1 MFRVGII
8 GSENSHAKAFT
19 DIFNASGKYDDI
31 QVVAIWGEEEEASK
45 KISETYNVPI
55 MKPEEMLGKV
65 DAIMVTS
72 RNGKLHPIY
81 ARPFIEQGLPAFLDK
96 PIANCSKEA
105 EAIIALAREKG
116 APVMGGSSTKAV
128 PDTLELKAIADAA
141 KAEGKL
147 LGGHVFAP
155 VSMVNEYGNFYFY
168 SSHLAEIALTIF
180 GYHPVAVQAVKTQ
193 SGVTAIL
200 EYEDYA
206 VGLSY
211 TEGAYRYGATV
222 LSKDGAALKEISI
235 ADCYEAEVAHF
246 VHMLRTGEV
255 PQCDHDI
262 YFPVKVLNAIEK
274 AYTEGG
280 RQVIG

>member
-19 DIFNASGKYDDI
+19 EIFNASGKYDDI
-31 QVVAIWGEEEEASK
+31 KVVAIYGDDEEASK
-45 KISETYNVPI
+45 KISEAYGVPM

-72 RNGKLHPIY
+72 RNGKFHPGY
-81 ARPFIEQGLPAFLDK
+81 ARPFIEAGLPAFLDK
-96 PIANCSKEA
+96 PIANCGKEA
-105 EAIIALAREKG
+105 EEIIALAREKG

-128 PDTLELKAIADAA
+128 KDTLEMKAVADAA

-147 LGGHVFAP
+147 VGGHVFAP

-180 GYHPVAVQAVKTQ
+180 GYDPIAVQAVRTET
-193 SGVTAIL
+193 GVTAIL
-200 EYEDYA
+200 EYKTFA

-211 TEGAYRYGATV
+211 TESAYRYGATV
-222 LSKDGAALKEISI
+222 VSKDGPTLKEISI